1 MESQWLHSR
10 RHDPLGHTTRLGY
23 PTLDNTRAQHPRHG
37 RSGLSPDRAN
47 ERSRLKLVLVLTATY
62 MVAEVVGGVW
72 TGSLALLADAGHM
85 LVDVAAVGL
94 ALAAMWIARQP
105 PTVRHTYAFAR
116 AEILAALINGLA
128 LWVVV
133 AWIGIEAIQRFRTP
147 TPVAAG
153 TMMLIAVGG
162 LVVNGVAFGILHGVG
177 DRERSLNLHGALL
190 HVVGDLLGSV
200 GVVLAG
206 LIIWLTGW
214 MRADPLVSLVIG
226 GLILFSSWRLVREAV
241 HILLEGV
248 PRDLDVEAL
257 LSSLRSLDGVNGVH
271 DLHVWTITSGY
282 PALSAHVVCAHGVD
296 REMVLAQLNRM
307 LRERFDISHTTIQLE
322 PESPP
327 DHAEPMT
334 HPVPTLE

>member
-1 MESQWLHSR
+1 
-10 RHDPLGHTTRLGY
+10 
-23 PTLDNTRAQHPRHG
+23 
-37 RSGLSPDRAN
+37 
-47 ERSRLKLVLVLTATY
+47 
-62 MVAEVVGGVW
+62 MVAEVVGGLW

-94 ALAAMWIARQP
+94 ALGAMWISRQP
-105 PTVRHTYAFAR
+105 PTTRHTYAFAR

-133 AWIGIEAIQRFRTP
+133 AWIGIEAVQRFRDP

-153 TMMLIAVGG
+153 TMMVIALGG
-162 LVVNGVAFGILHGVG
+162 LIVNSIAFGVLHGVG

-190 HVVGDLLGSV
+190 HVVGDLLGSA

-206 LIIWLTGW
+206 IIIWATGW
-214 MRADPLVSLVIG
+214 VQADPVVSLVIG

-248 PRDLDVEAL
+248 PRGLDVEQL
-257 LSSLRSLDGVNGVH
+257 LSSLRTLDGVTSVH

-282 PALSAHVVCAHGVD
+282 PALSAHVVCAHNVD
-296 REMVLAQLNRM
+296 REMVLAHVNRM
-307 LRERFDISHTTIQLE
+307 LRERYKIFHTTIQLE

-327 DHAEPMT
+327 DHAQPMK
-334 HPVPTLE
+334 HPLATVE